1 MTAVELL
8 PPHQAV
14 NTNPEWHRL
23 RRAGISAS
31 EIAAVLGISRW
42 DSPFSL
48 YWSKV
53 NDWRAEQ
60 SDEMSIGAAVEQAVA
75 DLWADRRDPHEN
87 LALAPAGLYASAA
100 ESWQLATPD
109 RLVHRSCTE
118 CGDSRASSGWPSAGT
133 YCWTC
138 SSSLGQP
145 RAVLECKWAGSWDGW
160 GDDDTDDIPVYYRA
174 QALWQCHVLDV
185 DQWYLG
191 VLGPSGFRSYSGH
204 RDRADIAVMVEH
216 GRRFMD
222 RLNRLDPPDIDDG
235 HPATTAALKRLHPS
249 IEPGEVETT
258 PEFADGWRRARA
270 LRKRAEDL
278 CDRFEVRARHDLG
291 HYHRLVCGG
300 KLVASRSVFDQGTD
314 QAQLTAIDT
323 DWPTTD
329 RLNPGRLLTHAR

>member
-1 MTAVELL
+1 MSAVELL

-31 EIAAVLGISRW
+31 EIAAVLGISKW

-53 NDWRAEQ
+53 NGWRQEQ

-75 DLWADRRDPHEN
+75 DLWADRCDPHEN
-87 LALAPAGLYASAA
+87 LMLTRAGLYAAA
-100 ESWQLATPD
+100 AGSWQLATPD
-109 RLVHRSCTE
+109 RLVHQACPG
-118 CGDSRASSGWPSAGT
+118 CGGSGLTGNLHDGLGA
-133 YCWTC
+133 CTC
-138 SSSLGQP
+138 SPMGVGGPPL
-145 RAVLECKWAGSWDGW
+145 AVLECKWAGSWDGW

-174 QALWQCHVLDV
+174 QALWQCHVLGV

-191 VLGPSGFRSYSGH
+191 VLGPSGFRSYAGH

-235 HPATTAALKRLHPS
+235 HPATIATLKQLHPS
-249 IEPGEVETT
+249 VEPGDVETT

-329 RLNPGRLLTHAR
+329 RLNPGRLLTHA